1 VTARR
6 GQVRVVEA
14 VLAVFMVVAVILLL
28 MQFTRPLRSVYIRET
43 SDLRRLGYNLLN
55 SMAENNV
62 YEKVLGDLIYEAN
75 QRFSASG
82 KCPEGWE
89 GNRLDDLAFF
99 ASTVLPQG
107 LLFRMDVYTVHY
119 DLAGGRAVLCP
130 LGYAANFDVDKV
142 SMTEAEP
149 IIYTYV
155 CTGDPDRVRGSALLV
170 HLTIGYSG

>member
-14 VLAVFMVVAVILLL
+14 VLAVFMVVAVVLLL

-62 YEKVLGDLIYEAN
+62 YEKVLGDLIYEASK
-75 QRFSASG
+75 RFSSSG
-82 KCPEGWE
+82 RCPEGWE
-89 GNRLDDLAFF
+89 ENRLNDLAFF

-107 LLFRMDVYTVHY
+107 LLFRMDVYTVQY

-130 LGYAANFDVDKV
+130 LGYAANFDVGKV

-155 CTGDPDRVRGSALLV
+155 CTGDPDRVRGSVLLV

>member
-1 VTARR
+1 MTARR

-62 YEKVLGDLIYEAN
+62 YEKVLGDLIYEASR
-75 QRFSASG
+75 RFSASG

-130 LGYAANFDVDKV
+130 LGYAANYGVGTN
-142 SMTEAEP
+142 MTEAEP

>member
-1 VTARR
+1 MTARR

-14 VLAVFMVVAVILLL
+14 VLAVFMVVAVVLLL
-28 MQFTRPLRSVYIRET
+28 MQFTKPLRSVYIRET
-43 SDLRRLGYNLLN
+43 SDLRRLGYNFLN

-62 YEKVLGDLIYEAN
+62 YEKVLGNLIYEASK
-75 QRFSASG
+75 RFSSIG
-82 KCPEGWE
+82 RCPEGWE
-89 GNRLDDLAFF
+89 ENRLNDLAFF

-107 LLFRMDVYTVHY
+107 LLFRVDVYTVQY

-130 LGYAANFDVDKV
+130 LGYAANFDVGKV

-149 IIYTYV
+149 ITYTYV
-155 CTGDPDRVRGSALLV
+155 CTGDPDRVRGSVLLV